1 MQGLFAY
8 SLRKD
13 VLEIELLKYK
23 ALFLPT
29 ERNATLVTMLAEY
42 CIRKSS
48 VASMH

>member
-29 ERNATLVTMLAEY
+29 ERNATLVTTLAEY